1 MSGMSKKKTENIVN
15 IDEIDT
21 NLSDIL
27 KGTQEDLQ
35 KEIEEIAR
43 AKEENQLERR
53 IEQLQQEIKKIQE
66 FIATQGYDKE
76 LEKIQKKIE
85 EIDEAIQ
92 SQTTL
97 KGKPTLIDFWAEWC
111 GPCRNIAPT
120 VHQLKEKHKDT
131 LNVLQINTET
141 AVGNKLFK
149 TYAEPFKVDGIPY
162 LILFDKNGALVN
174 RLVGAYP
181 DKLVQ
186 MVEAV
191 LKA

>member
-1 MSGMSKKKTENIVN
+1 MSKKKTEPIIN

-21 NLSDIL
+21 NLTEIL
-27 KGTQEDLQ
+27 KGNKDDLQ

-43 AKEENQLERR
+43 AKEENQLEQR
-53 IEQLQQEIKKIQE
+53 IEQLKEEIKKIQE
-66 FIATQGYDKE
+66 FINNQGYDKE
-76 LEKIQKKIE
+76 IEKIQKKLD
-85 EIDEAIQ
+85 EIDEEIQ
-92 SQTTL
+92 NQTSL

-111 GPCRNIAPT
+111 GPCRNISPV
-120 VHQLKEKHKDT
+120 VHQLKDKHQEL
-131 LNVLQINTET
+131 LNVIQINTET

-162 LILFDKNGALVN
+162 LILFDKNGTLVN

-186 MVEAV
+186 MVEDI
-191 LKA
+191 LKE